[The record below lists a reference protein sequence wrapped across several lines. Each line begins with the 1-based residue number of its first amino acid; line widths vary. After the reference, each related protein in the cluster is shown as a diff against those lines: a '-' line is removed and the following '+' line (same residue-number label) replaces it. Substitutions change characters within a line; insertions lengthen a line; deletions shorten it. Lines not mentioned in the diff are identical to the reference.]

1 MNKEVIDPIPVNNIS
16 DEMANETKRFFKSK
30 TLWVNVIAFICF
42 LIQSKVGFVI
52 SEELQM
58 QLLTLINI
66 ILRFVTKE
74 SIVWK

>member
-1 MNKEVIDPIPVNNIS
+1 MNKEVIDPIPVGIS
-16 DEMANETKRFFKSK
+16 DEMATETKKFFKSK

-42 LIQSKVGFVI
+42 LIQTKAGFMI